1 MTPPLRPVMQA
12 SWEQIWMTTRALAAR
27 SGCLRTALLMAALL
41 LTAVFVPATTAWS
54 QQQDSWPSR
63 PIKLVTPL
71 AAGGAT
77 DVLGR
82 AIGDEILGSLKQPLV
97 IENRPGGGGMLAATT
112 VARAQPDGYTLLLG
126 TAGTLAITP
135 VLSKNVTFDPVND
148 FTPLTVA
155 VETPICL
162 LVRKE
167 LPVNSVTDLV
177 AYAKAH
183 PGKLSFGSSGPNTT
197 HHLAGEFLK
206 ALTGID
212 MVHIPYRGGNP
223 AMTDFLAG
231 QIPVLFATLS
241 TALPHMQTGNFK
253 ILGTIEARRSR
264 ARPDIPTI
272 GESLPGYAVPS
283 SFLGFLAPAGL
294 SGPLARRLN
303 AVFVEAI
310 ETSSVRKTL
319 EGSGFEVVTGTS
331 VEFGNTIRAAL
342 ERYRKIAA
350 DARIEAQ

>member
-1 MTPPLRPVMQA
+1 MKT
-12 SWEQIWMTTRALAAR
+12 LAAR
-27 SGCLRTALLMAALL
+27 PVCLRTALLKAALL
-41 LTAVFVPATTAWS
+41 LTAVLGPAATAWS
-54 QQQDSWPSR
+54 QQQDAQQNSWPSR
-63 PIKLVTPL
+63 PIKLITPL

-82 AIGDEILGSLKQPLV
+82 AIGDEILGSLNQPLV
-97 IENRPGGGGMLAATT
+97 IENRPGGGGILAATT

-126 TAGTLAITP
+126 TAGMLAITP

-148 FTPLTVA
+148 FTPLTIA
-155 VETPICL
+155 VESPICL
-162 LVRKE
+162 LAHKA
-167 LPVNSVTDLV
+167 LPVNSVTELV

-197 HHLAGEFLK
+197 HHLAGELLK
-206 ALTGID
+206 TLAGID

-231 QIPVLFATLS
+231 QIPLLFATLS

-294 SGPLARRLN
+294 SGPLAHRLN
-303 AVFVEAI
+303 SVFVEAI
-310 ETSSVRKTL
+310 ETPSVRKTL

-331 VEFGNTIRAAL
+331 AEFGTTINAAL
-342 ERYRKIAA
+342 ARYRKIAA

>member
-1 MTPPLRPVMQA
+1 
-12 SWEQIWMTTRALAAR
+12 MTTRALAAR
-27 SGCLRTALLMAALL
+27 PVCLRTALPRVALL
-41 LTAVFVPATTAWS
+41 LTAVFLSTATAWS
-54 QQQDSWPSR
+54 QEQPNSWPSR

-97 IENRPGGGGMLAATT
+97 IENRPGGGGTLAATT

-148 FTPLTVA
+148 FLPLTIA

-162 LVRKE
+162 LVHKA

-197 HHLAGEFLK
+197 HHLAGELLK
-206 ALTGID
+206 TVAGVD

-231 QIPVLFATLS
+231 QIPLLFATLS

-253 ILGTIEARRSR
+253 ILGTIESRRSR

-303 AVFVEAI
+303 AVFVDAV
-310 ETSSVRKTL
+310 ETPSVRKTL
-319 EGSGFEVVTGTS
+319 EGSGFEVVTSTPA
-331 VEFGNTIRAAL
+331 EFGATITTAL

>member
-1 MTPPLRPVMQA
+1 MKASAARPV
-12 SWEQIWMTTRALAAR
+12 
-27 SGCLRTALLMAALL
+27 CLRTALPKAALLFTALL
-41 LTAVFVPATTAWS
+41 LTATAWS
-54 QQQDSWPSR
+54 QEQPEAWPSR
-63 PIKLVTPL
+63 PIRLITPL

-77 DVLGR
+77 DVLAR
-82 AIGDEILGSLKQPLV
+82 AIGDEIFASLRQPWV

-112 VARAQPDGYTLLLG
+112 VSRAQPDGYTLLLG

-135 VLSKNVTFDPVND
+135 VLSRNVTFDPIKD

-162 LVRKE
+162 LVHKA
-167 LPVNSVTDLV
+167 LPVNSVADLV
-177 AYAKAH
+177 AYAKAN

-206 ALTGID
+206 VRAGID

-253 ILGTIEARRSR
+253 ILGTIEAKRSR

-294 SGPLARRLN
+294 PAPLVQRLN
-303 AVFVEAI
+303 AVLVEAV
-310 ETSSVRKTL
+310 ETPTVRKTL
-319 EGSGFEVVTGTS
+319 EGSGFEVVTSTS
-331 VEFGNTIRAAL
+331 AEFGNTISAAL

-350 DARIEAQ
+350 DGRIEAQ